1 MSQWAMSPETQLAA
15 AEGREVL
22 WPTRS
27 ALAEP
32 PDYLSQLQVQNQRD
46 VLHFIQL
53 LV

>member
-15 AEGREVL
+15 AEGGEVL
-22 WPTRS
+22 RPTWN

-32 PDYLSQLQVQNQRD
+32 PDCRSQLQVQNQRD
-46 VLHFIQL
+46 VLHFIHL